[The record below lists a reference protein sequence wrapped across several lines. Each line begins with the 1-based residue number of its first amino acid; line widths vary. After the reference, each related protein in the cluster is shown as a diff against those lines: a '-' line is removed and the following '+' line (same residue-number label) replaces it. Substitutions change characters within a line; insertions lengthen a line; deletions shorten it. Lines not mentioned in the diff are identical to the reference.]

1 MPKELAHSS
10 NGMGSLIV
18 SSINCAL
25 KYIILRKYSLPG
37 DALHNF
43 ADGLVMGA
51 AFTNSLAT
59 GLGTS
64 IAVFCHEVPH
74 ELGNV
79 VFLFKVHCQLFI

>member
-1 MPKELAHSS
+1 MF
-10 NGMGSLIV
+10 N
-18 SSINCAL
+18 NFT
-25 KYIILRKYSLPG
+25 G

-64 IAVFCHEVPH
+64 IAVLCHEIPH
-74 ELGNV
+74 ELGNILV
-79 VFLFKVHCQLFI
+79 SIYGHILVTIYGHT

>member
-1 MPKELAHSS
+1 MYYDIRYSS
-10 NGMGSLIV
+10 PPPFLGDG
-18 SSINCAL
+18 
-25 KYIILRKYSLPG
+25 LP
-37 DALHNF
+37 NF

-74 ELGNV
+74 ELGIQYTCLNSLIEMTWWNLKRLAV
-79 VFLFKVHCQLFI
+79 VT

>member
-1 MPKELAHSS
+1 MTYTSS
-10 NGMGSLIV
+10 LVSLVKIFPCV
-18 SSINCAL
+18 S
-25 KYIILRKYSLPG
+25 G

-64 IAVFCHEVPH
+64 IAVLCHEIPH
-74 ELGNV
+74 ELGM
-79 VFLFKVHCQLFI
+79 L